1 MKTLG
6 PIGIQAFERRN
17 ISAET
22 AVRYEIYTASRQADG
37 SVIPDG
43 NGNIVVFPFLER
55 GVVVN
60 EKYRGP
66 GKKFWQRAGGR
77 RTFWNSDALDDPAL
91 EAGHQALVIT
101 EGEIDALTS
110 IECGFP
116 LSVSVP
122 DGAPP
127 VPYRENPDDL
137 APIDQGSEQAGKFE
151 FLWNNRDRLKR
162 IKRFIIATD
171 GDRPGQRLAAEIVR
185 RLSASRCLFVEY
197 PPGTKDLNDV
207 AVD

>member
-6 PIGIQAFERRN
+6 PIGIAAFERRN

-22 AVRYEIYTASRQADG
+22 AVRYAIYTANRQADG

-60 EKYRGP
+60 EKYRAP

-101 EGEIDALTS
+101 EGEIDALTA

-127 VPYRENPDDL
+127 VPEGEKPDEL
-137 APIDQGSEQAGKFE
+137 GPIDQAASTPANSSSCGT
-151 FLWNNRDRLKR
+151 
-162 IKRFIIATD
+162 IAT
-171 GDRPGQRLAAEIVR
+171 G
-185 RLSASRCLFVEY
+185 
-197 PPGTKDLNDV
+197 
-207 AVD
+207 

>member
-6 PIGIQAFERRN
+6 TMGIQAFERRN

-22 AVRYEIYTASRQADG
+22 AVRYAIYTANRQADG

-101 EGEIDALTS
+101 EGEIDALTA

-127 VPYRENPDDL
+127 VPDGEKPDEL
-137 APIDQGSEQAGKFE
+137 APIDQGSEHAGKFE

-162 IKRFIIATD
+162 VND
-171 GDRPGQRLAAEIVR
+171 SSLRPTAIVQGSGLQQKSCAGSRLRAVFLSNIRAAARI
-185 RLSASRCLFVEY
+185 
-197 PPGTKDLNDV
+197 
-207 AVD
+207 